1 MLAEGI
7 SEYHLKIT
15 AVEAKFLLFLYEE
28 MKVFF
33 PEYKVWKVVIKS
45 SPSIAP
51 PTRKLKYWVFSLF
64 NMLVFVRQQ
73 YIAKI
78 NF

>member
-33 PEYKVWKVVIKS
+33 QNIRFEK
-45 SPSIAP
+45 
-51 PTRKLKYWVFSLF
+51 
-64 NMLVFVRQQ
+64 
-73 YIAKI
+73 
-78 NF
+78 